1 MWLIFAIIAAILWGM
16 NYALTERVIK
26 SISPATL
33 LALEMLAGAIIFSA
47 ISFFTSWKKD
57 LTLLYTDTHLL
68 WLTVAEIVVVVIASF
83 FIVSSINFKNATL
96 AGIIELIYPLF
107 IILFTWL
114 FFGENHVNFSVIIG
128 GILIFIGVLI
138 ISFN

>member
-16 NYALTERVIK
+16 NYALAERVIK

-57 LTLLYTDTHLL
+57 VNLLLTDTHLL
-68 WLTVAEIVVVVIASF
+68 WLTIAEIVVVVVASF

-96 AGIIELIYPLF
+96 AGIVELIYPLF
-107 IILFTWL
+107 IILFSWL

-128 GILIFIGVLI
+128 GMLIFIGVLI